1 MSVTCPKCGFTQD
14 FGTECVRCGIIMARY
29 KPPPVSPPQP
39 TLPADSPSPQPSSRG
54 FFQEFI
60 REFGRALRWVMPVVA
75 IVVLLAILRQAPPP
89 QIKTNPQAAQ
99 RLEAKFQ
106 ELQAAASAGQPYT
119 LQMNEA
125 ELNAWLARSL
135 ALAPQGPA
143 GGTPASVE
151 EAQSTMRDLK
161 IELLG
166 DSLRAYVVFDF
177 HGKNLSLLLEGRLFI
192 QNGYLRFAP
201 TSGKLGSMPIPQ
213 ATLDRAV
220 SGLFDSPANKEK
232 FLLPTEVRDVRI
244 ENSAVVV
251 AYR

>member
-1 MSVTCPKCGFTQD
+1 MPVTCPKCGFEQD
-14 FGTECVRCGIIMARY
+14 GGTDCMRCGIIMARY
-29 KPPPVSPPQP
+29 KPPPASPPQP
-39 TLPADSPSPQPSSRG
+39 TPAADSLAQPAPHS
-54 FFQEFI
+54 FFQEFL
-60 REFGRALRWVMPVVA
+60 REFLRAARWVMPVVA

-89 QIKTNPQAAQ
+89 QIKTDPQAVQ
-99 RLEAKFQ
+99 KLETKMQ
-106 ELQAAASAGQPYT
+106 DLQTAAAAGQPYM

-135 ALAPQGPA
+135 ALSPQGPA
-143 GGTPASVE
+143 GGAPASIE

-177 HGKNLSLLLEGRLFI
+177 HGKNLSLLLEGRLFV

-201 TSGKLGSMPIPQ
+201 MSGKLGSMPIPS
-213 ATLDRAV
+213 ATLDNAV

-232 FLLPTEVRDVRI
+232 FLLPTDVKDVRI
-244 ENSAVVV
+244 ENSEVIV